1 MVKRDDQSL
10 ILDSL
15 NGKEV
20 WQIWIQCFTLKM
32 SLLAQKQWYRE
43 DSTSNTKI

>member
-20 WQIWIQCFTLKM
+20 KM